1 MRTRHD
7 SADEGRRQLTILTV
21 AISSS
26 GQMIRL
32 NMLTQVRSG
41 AIDKVGHCP
50 ALSLIVSRLEVSSF
64 RADCV

>member
-32 NMLTQVRSG
+32 NML
-41 AIDKVGHCP
+41 DPNEVGG
-50 ALSLIVSRLEVSSF
+50 S
-64 RADCV
+64 